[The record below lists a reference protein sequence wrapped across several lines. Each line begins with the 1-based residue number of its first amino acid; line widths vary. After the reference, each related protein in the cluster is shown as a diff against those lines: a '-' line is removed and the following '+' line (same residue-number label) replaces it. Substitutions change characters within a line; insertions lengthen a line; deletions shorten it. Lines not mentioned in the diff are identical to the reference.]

1 MNSSEL
7 STSFFNIQISNET
20 AKKRKEHDYVKNY
33 MKSEK
38 NRSQVVNQVLK
49 DTNKLQSRLK
59 GRKRNFLKNDCFIF

>member
-49 DTNKLQSRLK
+49 DTNKLEYRFE
-59 GRKRNFLKNDCFIF
+59 GRKRHFYKK